1 MAQISLQ
8 SKIVYGPV
16 FSRRLGRSFGINLL
30 PMNYKVCSFD
40 CIYCQYGSTKSMTCS
55 PDIEDLPKLEEVL
68 EAVEKALLK
77 PRTIDILTFSGNG
90 EPTLHPN
97 FPEIVQGVR
106 EIRDRLRPN
115 LKIGLLSNSSMVWN
129 KKIRDAIEHLD
140 KAMLKLDAGDAR
152 TFHAINRPGN
162 GIELSE
168 IVKCLKEMNG
178 LVIQSMLIDG
188 PISNSSSVVLKSLMD
203 ALKEINPSEVHIYSI
218 ERPTA
223 ENGVVRVGGRK
234 LKQIERNL
242 NDQYSINARAF
253 WSEAG

>member
-8 SKIVYGPV
+8 NKIVYGPI

-30 PMNYKVCSFD
+30 PTNYKVCSFD
-40 CIYCQYGSTKSMTCS
+40 CIYCQYGSTNSVTCS

-115 LKIGLLSNSSMVWN
+115 LKIGLLSNSFMVWN
-129 KKIRDAIEHLD
+129 KKIRGAIEHID
-140 KAMLKLDAGDAR
+140 KAMLKLDAGDSG
-152 TFHAINRPGN
+152 TFHAINRPAG
-162 GIELSE
+162 GIQLSE
-168 IVKCLKEMNG
+168 IIKGLKEMRG

-188 PISNSSSVVLKSLMD
+188 QISNISGIAYQSW
-203 ALKEINPSEVHIYSI
+203 AYAIKEINPSEVHIYSI
-218 ERPTA
+218 ERPSA
-223 ENGVVRVGGRK
+223 ENSVVRVGSRK

-242 NDQYSINARAF
+242 IDQYSINARAF
-253 WSEAG
+253 

>member
-1 MAQISLQ
+1 
-8 SKIVYGPV
+8 V
-16 FSRRLGRSFGINLL
+16 
-30 PMNYKVCSFD
+30 
-40 CIYCQYGSTKSMTCS
+40 TCS

-97 FPEIVQGVR
+97 FAEIVQGVR
-106 EIRDRLRPN
+106 KIRDRLRPN
-115 LKIGLLSNSSMVWN
+115 VRIGLLSNSSTVSDE
-129 KKIRDAIEHLD
+129 KIRGAVVHIDSV
-140 KAMLKLDAGDAR
+140 MMKLDAGDSG
-152 TFHAINRPGN
+152 TFHAINRPAE
-162 GIELSE
+162 GIQLSE
-168 IVKCLKEMNG
+168 IIKGLKEMTG

-188 PISNSSSVVLKSLMD
+188 QISNISGTAYQSWVD

-218 ERPTA
+218 ERLTA
-223 ENGVVRVGGRK
+223 ENSVVRVGSRK

-242 NDQYSINARAF
+242 KDRYSINARAF